1 MQGLNVDR
9 NIDEGTLL
17 FLDFHDTLLEPDE
30 PRSLRSVFD
39 LIRSTVSKISPL
51 DSTQADRDSVLVVVE
66 DISTIEW
73 SGYSTSEISRF
84 CRALSAF
91 CARVRR
97 VLLK

>member
-1 MQGLNVDR
+1 MDR
-9 NIDEGTLL
+9 NIDEGNLL
-17 FLDFHDTLLEPDE
+17 FLDLHDTLFDPDE
-30 PRSLRSVFD
+30 PPSLRPVFD

-51 DSTQADRDSVLVVVE
+51 YPTQSETDTVLVVVE

-73 SGYSTSEISRF
+73 SGYSTTEISRF

-97 VLLK
+97 VLFQ